1 MPDVPGSTTFVTC
14 IEAGLLEKQVVLLA
28 RSLRALDTDIA
39 RMGFVAVQP
48 RRDIALARETHCA
61 LAELNVRVV
70 SERLVTAFDWNPHL
84 NKAAAM
90 AWAERNVTS
99 PFLTWLD
106 SDLVFLRPPEGL
118 IPDAGTSFV
127 AMSANIDQGTD
138 GTDANAPYW
147 ERVSQIVGV
156 PYQAAALIPS
166 TPPAKPIFEYY
177 HGGIY
182 TVRTAD
188 RISHA
193 HQAFFLKLL
202 EARIASQSCGTFHH
216 DQVSLSM
223 AVRTA
228 PGARR
233 LYSWEMNYSIS
244 PRQLDQIDPAMLARA
259 MVLHYH
265 DAFLPKGYAM
275 MQGVLEALPE
285 GPRQLIAAAAPIT
298 TTIPVLPR
306 LIRRIRGRR
315 RRLLMQKH
323 KMLCETV

>member
-1 MPDVPGSTTFVTC
+1 MSDTPRPTTFVTC
-14 IEAGLLEKQVVLLA
+14 IESGLLEKQVVLLA
-28 RSLRALDTDIA
+28 RSLRALDTDIG
-39 RMGFVAVQP
+39 RLDFIAVQP
-48 RRDIALARETHCA
+48 RRDVALARETRRA
-61 LAELNVRVV
+61 LAELDVRVV
-70 SERLVTAFDWNPHL
+70 SERLVPAFDWNPHL

-90 AWAERNVTS
+90 AWAERNVNS
-99 PFLTWLD
+99 PYLTWLD
-106 SDLVFLRPPEGL
+106 GDLVFLRSPEGL

-138 GTDANAPYW
+138 GSDANAPYW

-166 TPPAKPIFEYY
+166 TPPAKLIYEYY

-182 TVRTAD
+182 TLRTAD
-188 RISHA
+188 RISHT

-233 LYSWEMNYSIS
+233 LYPWEMNYSIS
-244 PRQLDQIDPAMLARA
+244 PRRLDRIDSAMLARA

-265 DAFLPKGYAM
+265 DCFLPAGYAM
-275 MQGVLEALPE
+275 MQGVLAALPD
-285 GPRQLIAAAAPIT
+285 GPRRLIAAAAPIT
-298 TTIPVLPR
+298 TTIPPFRR
-306 LIRRIRGRR
+306 LIRVIRGRR
-315 RRLLMQKH
+315 RRILMQQH
-323 KMLCETV
+323 KVLCETS